1 MFRRMSRRH
10 RESLVPSV
18 EANGFLLVAVAAAM
32 WGSDALFRRGLALE
46 LPASVVVFVEHAILV
61 VATVPLL
68 VPARRAV
75 RSFSRW
81 DWLAIVF
88 VGVGASA
95 TATILFTQAFTY
107 GDPTTPLLLQK
118 LQPLFA
124 VAGAATLLGERL
136 LPRYLLYF
144 VGGLAG
150 AYLIT
155 FPDPLRV
162 SVAALVPAMLA
173 TGAAALWGLGT
184 VLGRH
189 LTSKVEF
196 KQLTA
201 LRFAVGLP
209 ATAAIMWIQGDAA
222 QLGVIDAPAALSLLL
237 LALIPG
243 LLALL
248 IYYRGLRRTPAAA
261 ATLAE
266 LAFPLSAVVINYVAF
281 GTTLGGTQWVG
292 IALLAG
298 TIAVMGVAGSQGAA
312 ALGVDLRGRVPRPLH
327 GSVHP

>member
-1 MFRRMSRRH
+1 MSPRGSAY
-10 RESLVPSV
+10 RERTFQSS
-18 EANGFLLVAVAAAM
+18 GFLLVALAAAM
-32 WGSDALFRRGLALE
+32 WGSDALFRQGLALE

-61 VATVPLL
+61 AATAPLL
-68 VPARRAV
+68 VPARRAT
-75 RSFSRW
+75 RSFSRG
-81 DWLAIVF
+81 DWLAVVF

-95 TATILFTQAFTY
+95 VATILFTQAFTY
-107 GDPTTPLLLQK
+107 GNPTTPLLLQK

-136 LPRYLLYF
+136 LPRYWIYF
-144 VGGLAG
+144 LAGLGG

-155 FPDPLRV
+155 FPDPLEVTV
-162 SVAALVPAMLA
+162 SGIVPAALA
-173 TGAAALWGLGT
+173 TCAAAIWGFGT

-209 ATAAIMWIQGDAA
+209 ATAVIVWIQGGGSALGTIEARAA
-222 QLGVIDAPAALSLLL
+222 IALLL
-237 LALIPG
+237 LALVPG

-248 IYYRGLRRTPAAA
+248 VYYRGLQRTPAMA

-266 LAFPLSAVVINYVAF
+266 LAFPLSAVAINYLAF
-281 GTTLGGTQWVG
+281 ETTLTGTQWLG
-292 IALLAG
+292 IVLLSG
-298 TIAVMGVAGSQGAA
+298 TIALMGLASTRGPA
-312 ALGVDLRGRVPRPLH
+312 ALGVELRGTLPRPLP
-327 GSVHP
+327 GSAYR